1 MNMDCT
7 QKKWLAKV
15 AYGVMLLTASLSWQA
30 NAEQTLQV
38 VPPLLQTVA
47 IKARTDK
54 DFMLSADYYFGGKRD
69 GGVIVLH
76 DCQSDRQA
84 YKNIAKTLSEQG
96 LHTLLVDFRGY
107 GASVAT
113 GYSRKD
119 IKKSAINIVDYQS
132 GMALLTTYWQEDLL
146 AAYQF
151 LRTKIEPNKGIA
163 IVASGC
169 AGTYAVALA
178 EKIYINSM
186 VLITPSMAYSD
197 KERYKN
203 LIDIPS
209 YFIISTRHQE
219 SYQTAQE
226 LFTWNGASQSKMQ
239 IFKGDRYAS
248 QLIARR
254 KLLIDDIAHWIKLT
268 INK

>member
-1 MNMDCT
+1 MNMDRT
-7 QKKWLAKV
+7 QKTRLASV
-15 AYGVMLLTASLSWQA
+15 ALGVVLLTASLSWRVH
-30 NAEQTLQV
+30 AEQALSV

-47 IKARTDK
+47 IKARADK
-54 DFMLSADYYFGGKRD
+54 GFMLSADYYFGGKRD
-69 GGVIVLH
+69 GGVMVLH
-76 DCQSDRQA
+76 DCKSDRQA
-84 YKNIAKTLSEQG
+84 YKKIADTLSEQG

-107 GASVAT
+107 GDSVAT
-113 GYSRKD
+113 GFSRKD
-119 IKKSAINIVDYQS
+119 IKKKAINIVDYQS

-151 LRTKIEPNKGIA
+151 LRTKVGANKGIA
-163 IVASGC
+163 IIASGC

-186 VLITPSMAYSD
+186 VLITPSMTYSD

-209 YFIISTRHQE
+209 YFVISTRHQE

-239 IFKGDRYAS
+239 TFKGDKYAS
-248 QLIARR
+248 QLISRR
-254 KLLIDDIAHWIKLT
+254 TLLIDDIAHWIKLT